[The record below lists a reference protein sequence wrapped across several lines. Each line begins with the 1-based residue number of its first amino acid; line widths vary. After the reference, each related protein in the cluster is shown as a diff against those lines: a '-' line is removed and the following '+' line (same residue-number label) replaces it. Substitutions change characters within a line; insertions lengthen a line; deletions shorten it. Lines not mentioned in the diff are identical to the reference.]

1 MAQYC
6 IKQSRIMKLSLPK
19 GFEVDLIQLG
29 VPVVSD
35 EATKVGLEQIGDV
48 VLPSGDFGAQSM
60 RNAYGYVHADK
71 TKPKERRY
79 VSTNWI
85 YPYGNDNASLVA
97 ADIYRECYPQIQ
109 VPAWEI
115 ELQLFEDKSAK
126 RYVIV
131 NLTEEIRKNY
141 LKEAINLMLEI
152 YGECYIFDRII
163 GIETSPKKKKCNWEI
178 LPRGEE
184 PSKHFKKQM
193 RKQEKRENSYDAFR
207 LEYIEKYPYK
217 EAVEGTNGF
226 KGYYAYLFNKYCV
239 FESAVYG
246 NATYIIPK
254 ENWEVLSQKT
264 KKELFKE
271 GYVVDKIDHTEKW
284 QDNIK
289 KIFASLGIG

>member
-1 MAQYC
+1 M
-6 IKQSRIMKLSLPK
+6 RLSLPK
-19 GFEVDLIQLG
+19 GFEADSIQLG

-35 EATKVGLEQIGDV
+35 EAAKVGLKQIGDV
-48 VLPSGDFGAQSM
+48 VLPSGDFGTQSM
-60 RNAYGYVHADK
+60 RNAYGYVYADK

-85 YPYGNDNASLVA
+85 YPYGNDNASPVA

-115 ELQLFEDKSAK
+115 ELQLFGDKNAK

-152 YGECYIFDRII
+152 YGECYIFDRNIN
-163 GIETSPKKKKCNWEI
+163 IETQPEKQKCNWEI
-178 LPRGEE
+178 LPQGEE

-193 RKQEKRENSYDAFR
+193 RRQEKRENSYDVFR
-207 LEYIEKYPYK
+207 LEYIEKYPYNK
-217 EAVEGTNGF
+217 AVEGTNGF
-226 KGYYAYLFNKYCV
+226 KGYYAYLFIKYCV

-246 NATYIIPK
+246 NATYIVPE
-254 ENWEVLSQKT
+254 ENWEVLSKKT

-284 QDNIK
+284 QGNIK